1 MAELMVHGMKIP
13 VVEVKWQVAMVLQWI
28 VLVDIKIV
36 KVKIVDTEKCN
47 LNATFSGTKDDFV
60 LSVILWRANELD
72 NAEAVLL
79 QEILSHQ
86 FGVSVKPYVLQKNG
100 HGS

>member
-36 KVKIVDTEKCN
+36 KVKIDSAERSLVFGDCVARVNPNYRPAMHIDTDEA
-47 LNATFSGTKDDFV
+47 NAAGCSGEV
-60 LSVILWRANELD
+60 WG
-72 NAEAVLL
+72 
-79 QEILSHQ
+79 EI
-86 FGVSVKPYVLQKNG
+86 VK
-100 HGS
+100 